1 MKKLV
6 TLVGMEKQEYLGTKY
21 VTQGKEE
28 DFRTVESLCERFI
41 LYFEDGTSLT
51 IWEESDICP
60 SGWTTCTYGRHEWG
74 EKIPHKI
81 SGLKDGSMLVTI
93 EEDKWGGITLE
104 STLDGKEIATVDK
117 DGGDKYYPAGF
128 AYLDLELFK

>member
-1 MKKLV
+1 MKKIA
-6 TLVGMEKQEYLGTKY
+6 TLIGMGTEKYVGAKY

-28 DFRTVESLCERFI
+28 DYRAVESLCERFI
-41 LYFEDGTSLT
+41 LYFEDGASLT

-60 SGWTTCTYGRHEWG
+60 SGWTTCTYGRYEWG
-74 EKIPHKI
+74 KKTHYKM
-81 SGLKDGSMLVTI
+81 SGLKGGPMVVTI

-117 DGGDKYYPAGF
+117 DGGDRYYPAGF
-128 AYLDLELFK
+128 AYLDSELFK

>member
-1 MKKLV
+1 MKKVSILI
-6 TLVGMEKQEYLGTKY
+6 GMGRERYMGTKY

-28 DFRTVESLCERFI
+28 DYKAVESLCERFI

-74 EKIPHKI
+74 EKTPHKM
-81 SGLKDGSMLVTI
+81 SGLKGGPMVVTI

-104 STLDGKEIATVDK
+104 STLDGKEIATVDRN
-117 DGGDKYYPAGF
+117 GGDRYYPAGF
-128 AYLDLELFK
+128 AYLDSGLFK